1 MPGNTPTGLLPTVP
15 PGGSTDTGEQSSPG
29 QPPDSARAAAP
40 AGMAGS
46 STAGSSMAG
55 SSMAGSST
63 AGPSAAGPSAAG
75 SSAAATPGAAAA
87 PQATP
92 AARRRPGRRAWYRLI
107 SPLAVLVIWQLVSSS
122 GLVSEQK
129 LPSPST
135 VLHTAI
141 TLITTN
147 SAAYGTL
154 QGAMAVSL
162 ERVAIGFALGGSVGL
177 VLAVI
182 AGLSR
187 LGENAVDPLLQ
198 MLRTLPLFGLIP
210 VFIVWFGIGE
220 LPKVL
225 LIALGSAIPLYLN
238 TFAGIR
244 NVDAKLAEAG
254 RSLGLT
260 RAEMIRHIILPG
272 ALPQM
277 LVGLRQSL
285 GVAWLALVVAE
296 QINANAGLGFMIS
309 QATQFLRNDV
319 IFVALLVYCLLGLI
333 TDALVRLLERRA
345 LAWRRGLLEA

>member
-1 MPGNTPTGLLPTVP
+1 MPGNTPTGLLPTVL

-29 QPPDSARAAAP
+29 QPPDRAPAAAAQATTAAAP
-40 AGMAGS
+40 H
-46 STAGSSMAG
+46 
-55 SSMAGSST
+55 
-63 AGPSAAGPSAAG
+63 
-75 SSAAATPGAAAA
+75 AT
-87 PQATP
+87 T
-92 AARRRPGRRAWYRLI
+92 AARRRHRPSRRAWYRLV

-154 QGAMAVSL
+154 QGAMTVSL
-162 ERVAIGFALGGSVGL
+162 ERVAIGFALGGSAGL

-225 LIALGSAIPLYLN
+225 LIALGAAIPLYLN

-254 RSLGLT
+254 QSLGLT

-345 LAWRRGLLEA
+345 LAWRRGLLEG

>member
-1 MPGNTPTGLLPTVP
+1 MPGNTPTGLLPTTAPRGSTDAGERTRTGP
-15 PGGSTDTGEQSSPG
+15 PGGA
-29 QPPDSARAAAP
+29 PPD
-40 AGMAGS
+40 
-46 STAGSSMAG
+46 T
-55 SSMAGSST
+55 T
-63 AGPSAAGPSAAG
+63 QQ
-75 SSAAATPGAAAA
+75 AAATA
-87 PQATP
+87 PAPPTATTATP
-92 AARRRPGRRAWYRLI
+92 AAATHAAGRPARRRGRRAWYRLI
-107 SPLAVLVIWQLVSSS
+107 SPLAVLLIWQVVSSS

-147 SAAYGTL
+147 SAAFGTL

-177 VLAVI
+177 ILAVI

-187 LGENAVDPLLQ
+187 LGENSVDPLLQ

-254 RSLGLT
+254 QSLGLT

-319 IFVALLVYCLLGLI
+319 IFVALLVYCLLGLA

>member
-1 MPGNTPTGLLPTVP
+1 MPGNAPTGLLPTAAP
-15 PGGSTDTGEQSSPG
+15 RASTDTGEPTRTGPPG
-29 QPPDSARAAAP
+29 GTPPDTSPALPQQAATGSPAAAGTATSP
-40 AGMAGS
+40 
-46 STAGSSMAG
+46 STA
-55 SSMAGSST
+55 
-63 AGPSAAGPSAAG
+63 
-75 SSAAATPGAAAA
+75 
-87 PQATP
+87 
-92 AARRRPGRRAWYRLI
+92 AARLGRLPNGRRLPNRGRLRSRGRRAWYRLI

-141 TLITTN
+141 TLVTTN

-162 ERVAIGFALGGSVGL
+162 ERVAIGFALGGATGL
-177 VLAVI
+177 ILAVI

-187 LGENAVDPLLQ
+187 LGENSVDPLLQ

-254 RSLGLT
+254 QSLGLT
-260 RAEMIRHIILPG
+260 RAEKIRHIILPG

-319 IFVALLVYCLLGLI
+319 IFVALLVYCLLGLL